1 MFITAF
7 DNASNSLFLCLFAN
21 KVIVV
26 ETVFVCFF
34 IVFVVFLVMFVLGLV
49 KDAGLSPVPSYLS
62 MKRALSCLLIT
73 FVFICSLLVEEK
85 LRSFASFW

>member
-7 DNASNSLFLCLFAN
+7 DNASNSLSAFLCLFAA
-21 KVIVV
+21 KAIVV
-26 ETVFVCFF
+26 EIVFVRFF

-49 KDAGLSPVPSYLS
+49 KGAGLSLIPSYLS

-73 FVFICSLLVEEK
+73 CIYYLLLV
-85 LRSFASFW
+85 